1 MSKSKWS
8 FLQDEDLMRHFC
20 NGKNAAFDELY
31 IRYYPKLYNYIL
43 HSTSFTPAQSKDI
56 LHDVFVKVI
65 ENKKQFNQSKKLSVW
80 IYTLINNECRN
91 IYKHQVVKDKSLF
104 EIAKTTETKQDRVKD
119 IRQAKQIRK
128 SIKKL
133 NPIYKQVFLL
143 RFNFGFSIKETAQ
156 ILEITEGTVK
166 SRLFNCIQI
175 MNTKEEV
182 SEIKKNR

>member
-8 FLQDEDLMRHFC
+8 FLQDEDLMQHFC

-31 IRYYPKLYNYIL
+31 IRYYSKLYNYIL
-43 HSTSFTPAQSKDI
+43 HSTSFTSAQTKDI
-56 LHDVFVKVI
+56 LHDVFVKII
-65 ENKKQFNQSKKLSVW
+65 ENKRQFDQSKKLSVW

-91 IYKHQVVKDKSLF
+91 IYKHHIIKDKSQN
-104 EIAKTTETKQDRVKD
+104 EISKTTKTEEARVKD
-119 IRQAKQIRK
+119 ISQAKQIRT

-133 NPIYKQVFLL
+133 KPIYKQVFLL

-156 ILEITEGTVK
+156 ILDITEGTVK

-175 MNTKEEV
+175 LNKQEEIL
-182 SEIKKNR
+182 EIKQNR